1 MQFPQRSAALLSG
14 QKRSGCS
21 RKLNS
26 QRRTIAAA
34 GSDEVEITDR
44 LCEAVL
50 LTMVKEVPRVIA
62 DPDHYEARANIMWAG
77 MVAHNNTCGVGRQ
90 QDWASHDIEHE
101 LSAMYDCAHGAGLAV
116 IFPAWMRYTVEHNPM
131 RFAQLAVRLW
141 GCQMDFEN
149 PMNTAIAG
157 IDAFKC
163 FLSSIGMPVSF
174 AELGAKEE
182 DIPAMAEKSCYG
194 DGRGGSLGG
203 FVKLGKEDVEK
214 IFRLAL

>member
-1 MQFPQRSAALLSG
+1 
-14 QKRSGCS
+14 
-21 RKLNS
+21 
-26 QRRTIAAA
+26 
-34 GSDEVEITDR
+34 
-44 LCEAVL
+44 
-50 LTMVKEVPRVIA
+50 
-62 DPDHYEARANIMWAG
+62 
-77 MVAHNNTCGVGRQ
+77 
-90 QDWASHDIEHE
+90 
-101 LSAMYDCAHGAGLAV
+101 
-116 IFPAWMRYTVEHNPM
+116 
-131 RFAQLAVRLW
+131 
-141 GCQMDFEN
+141 MDFEN
-149 PMNTAIAG
+149 PMNTALAG

>member
-1 MQFPQRSAALLSG
+1 
-14 QKRSGCS
+14 
-21 RKLNS
+21 
-26 QRRTIAAA
+26 
-34 GSDEVEITDR
+34 
-44 LCEAVL
+44 
-50 LTMVKEVPRVIA
+50 
-62 DPDHYEARANIMWAG
+62 
-77 MVAHNNTCGVGRQ
+77 
-90 QDWASHDIEHE
+90 
-101 LSAMYDCAHGAGLAV
+101 
-116 IFPAWMRYTVEHNPM
+116 
-131 RFAQLAVRLW
+131 
-141 GCQMDFEN
+141 MDFEN

-194 DGRGGSLGG
+194 DGRGG